1 MKKIT
6 SKYIVWLVFGLAFM
20 IGFFHRYSIGVI
32 ADPLREDLLLSTA
45 GISLMS
51 SMYFYTYGFLQI
63 PCGIMVDAQGP
74 RKVVLAGMSAVLL
87 GSLFFAIS
95 PTPIL
100 LYLARILIGF
110 GAATVFTSIFKIQA
124 LWFKPTEFAT
134 IAGMTAVIGNAGG
147 ILATAPFYHLTNV
160 IGWRGGH
167 LVLAVITLI
176 PIFVIFFMITDRP
189 PRDDKEQEQR
199 ARSQKISVIKGV
211 KTVAAN
217 RYTWINM
224 VVLFTVFGSYMSFSG
239 LWGPHFIR
247 YVYDMPLDRAANLIM
262 VYMAGILIG
271 SPLIG
276 RISDGLGKRKRVLQA
291 ALLVLL
297 TGWILM
303 ILILPRLQQI
313 WLLVIVLFFTGSVSI
328 SPMLCFTNIKELTRT
343 EYTGIATGFINMAPF
358 FGTSLIN
365 SVVAWFL
372 RTGET
377 AATYQTGATVFLITA
392 LIGFIASFFMKEGH
406 HQKECRIR

>member
-6 SKYIVWLVFGLAFM
+6 SKYIVWLVFGLAFT

-74 RKVVLAGMSAVLL
+74 RRVVMVGMSAVLL
-87 GSLFFAIS
+87 GSLFFAVS
-95 PTPIL
+95 PTPLL

-124 LWFKPTEFAT
+124 LWFKPAEFAT

-147 ILATAPFYHLTNV
+147 MMATAPFYHLTNA

-176 PIFVIFFMITDRP
+176 PIMVIFFWITDRP
-189 PRDDKEQEQR
+189 PGDEKAEEQR
-199 ARSQKISVIKGV
+199 ARSKKISIGAGV
-211 KTVAAN
+211 KAVASN

-224 VVLFTVFGSYMSFSG
+224 IVLFTVFGSYMSFSG

-247 YVYDMPLDRAANLIM
+247 YVYDIPLDQAANLIM

-276 RISDGLGKRKRVLQA
+276 RISDRLAKRKRVLQA

-297 TGWILM
+297 TGWTLI

-313 WLLVIVLFFTGSVSI
+313 WLLGLVLFFTGAVSI
-328 SPMLCFTNIKELTRT
+328 SPMLCFTNIKELTKP
-343 EYTGIATGFINMAPF
+343 EYTGIATGFVNMAPF
-358 FGTSLIN
+358 FGTSIIN
-365 SVVAWFL
+365 SMIAWLL
-372 RTGET
+372 RTGES
-377 AATYQTGATVFLITA
+377 AATHQAGATVFLVTA
-392 LIGFIASFFMKEGH
+392 LIGFVASFFMKESIPT
-406 HQKECRIR
+406 K